1 MRPLWPFGHGGLAIL
16 GFMSDIDFSSPVG
29 QVRVLIPDLR
39 KLEDLRDLRNEP
51 RYLFADEEIEALLAV
66 NGGNVKLAAAD
77 ACDAIGMDK
86 ALQLLVLK
94 TDDKQTDGA
103 KLLSAIVGRAKQ
115 LRAQAREDEEN
126 NLCFDVVQPT
136 FEPVDWAVNF

>member
-1 MRPLWPFGHGGLAIL
+1 M
-16 GFMSDIDFSSPVG
+16 IDYTSPIG

-51 RYLFADEEIEALLAV
+51 RYLFTDDEILAFLAV
-66 NGGNVKLAAAD
+66 NNGNVKRAAAD

-103 KLLSAIVGRAKQ
+103 KLLDAIVKRAKT
-115 LRAQAREDEEN
+115 LREQAKEDDEN
-126 NLCFDVVQPT
+126 NLSFDVIMPSY
-136 FEPVDWAVNF
+136 EPVDWAVNF

>member
-1 MRPLWPFGHGGLAIL
+1 MAFCHGGLAIL
-16 GFMSDIDFSSPVG
+16 SFMSEIDFSSPVG

-39 KLEDLRDLRNEP
+39 KLEDLRDLRNES

-103 KLLSAIVGRAKQ
+103 KLLDAIVKRAKT
-115 LRAQAREDEEN
+115 LREQAKEDDEN
-126 NLCFDVVQPT
+126 NLSFDVIMPSY
-136 FEPVDWAVNF
+136 EPVDWAVNF

>member
-1 MRPLWPFGHGGLAIL
+1 
-16 GFMSDIDFSSPVG
+16 MSDIDFSSPVG

-66 NGGNVKLAAAD
+66 NSGNIKLAAAD

-103 KLLSAIVGRAKQ
+103 KLLSAIVGRARQ
-115 LRAQAREDEEN
+115 LRAQAKEDEVN

-136 FEPVDWAVNF
+136 FEPVDWVVNF

>member
-1 MRPLWPFGHGGLAIL
+1 M
-16 GFMSDIDFSSPVG
+16 IDYTSPIG

-51 RYLFADEEIEALLAV
+51 RYLFTDDEILAFLVV
-66 NGGNVKLAAAD
+66 NNGNVKRAAAD

-103 KLLSAIVGRAKQ
+103 KLLDAIVKRAKT
-115 LRAQAREDEEN
+115 LREQAKEDDEN
-126 NLCFDVVQPT
+126 NLSFDVIMPSY
-136 FEPVDWAVNF
+136 EPVDWVVSF

>member
-1 MRPLWPFGHGGLAIL
+1 M
-16 GFMSDIDFSSPVG
+16 IDYTSPVG

-51 RYLFADEEIEALLAV
+51 RYLFTDDEILAFLAV
-66 NGGNVKLAAAD
+66 NNGNVKRAAAD

-103 KLLSAIVGRAKQ
+103 KLLDAIVKRARM
-115 LRAQAREDEEN
+115 LREQAREDDEN
-126 NLCFDVVQPT
+126 NLSFDVIMPSY
-136 FEPVDWAVNF
+136 EPVDWVVNF

>member
-1 MRPLWPFGHGGLAIL
+1 M
-16 GFMSDIDFSSPVG
+16 IDYTSPIG

-51 RYLFADEEIEALLAV
+51 RYLFTDDEILAFLAV
-66 NGGNVKLAAAD
+66 NNGNVKRAAAD

-103 KLLSAIVGRAKQ
+103 KLLDAIVKRART
-115 LRAQAREDEEN
+115 LREQAKEDDEN
-126 NLCFDVVQPT
+126 SLSFDVIMPSY
-136 FEPVDWAVNF
+136 EPVDWVVNF

>member
-1 MRPLWPFGHGGLAIL
+1 M
-16 GFMSDIDFSSPVG
+16 IDYTSPIG

-51 RYLFADEEIEALLAV
+51 RYLFTDDEILAFLAI
-66 NGGNVKLAAAD
+66 NNGNVKRAAAD

-103 KLLSAIVGRAKQ
+103 KLLDAIVKRAKT
-115 LRAQAREDEEN
+115 LREQAREDDEN
-126 NLCFDVVQPT
+126 NLSFDVVYPS
-136 FEPVDWAVNF
+136 FEPVDWVVNF

>member
-1 MRPLWPFGHGGLAIL
+1 
-16 GFMSDIDFSSPVG
+16 MSDIDFSSPVG

-51 RYLFADEEIEALLAV
+51 RYLFADEEIEALLTV

-103 KLLSAIVGRAKQ
+103 KLLAAIVGRARQ
-115 LRAQAREDEEN
+115 LRAQAKEDEVN

>member
-1 MRPLWPFGHGGLAIL
+1 
-16 GFMSDIDFSSPVG
+16 MSEIDFTSPIG

-39 KLEDLRDLRNEP
+39 KLEDLRDLRKEP
-51 RYLFADEEIEALLAV
+51 RYLFTDEEIGAFLAV

-86 ALQLLVLK
+86 SLQLLVLK

-103 KLLSAIVGRAKQ
+103 KLLSAIVGRARQ
-115 LRAQAREDEEN
+115 LRASAREDEIS
-126 NLCFDVVQPT
+126 NLCFDVVHPT
-136 FEPVDWAVNF
+136 FESVDWTVNF

>member
-1 MRPLWPFGHGGLAIL
+1 M
-16 GFMSDIDFSSPVG
+16 IDYTSPIG

-51 RYLFADEEIEALLAV
+51 RYLFTDEEILAFLAV
-66 NGGNVKLAAAD
+66 NNGNVKRAAAD
-77 ACDAIGMDK
+77 VCDAIGMDK

-103 KLLSAIVGRAKQ
+103 KLLDAIVKRAKT
-115 LRAQAREDEEN
+115 LREQAKEDDEN
-126 NLCFDVVQPT
+126 NLSFDVIMPSY
-136 FEPVDWAVNF
+136 EPVDWVVNF

>member
-1 MRPLWPFGHGGLAIL
+1 M
-16 GFMSDIDFSSPVG
+16 IDYNSPVG

-39 KLEDLRDLRNEP
+39 KLEDLRDLRKEP
-51 RYLFADEEIEALLAV
+51 RYLFTDEEISAYLTI

-77 ACDAIGMDK
+77 ACDAIGTDK

-103 KLLSAIVGRAKQ
+103 KLLSAFVGRAKQ
-115 LRAQAREDEEN
+115 LRAQAKEDAES
-126 NLCFDVVQPT
+126 NLAFDVVYPS
-136 FEPVDWAVNF
+136 FEPRDWAVNY

>member
-1 MRPLWPFGHGGLAIL
+1 M
-16 GFMSDIDFSSPVG
+16 IDYTSSVG

-51 RYLFADEEIEALLAV
+51 RYLFTDDEILAFLAV
-66 NGGNVKLAAAD
+66 NNGNVKLAAAD

-103 KLLSAIVGRAKQ
+103 KLLDAIVKRARALRERAK
-115 LRAQAREDEEN
+115 EDDEN
-126 NLCFDVVQPT
+126 NLSFDVIMPSY
-136 FEPVDWAVNF
+136 EPVDWVVNF

>member
-1 MRPLWPFGHGGLAIL
+1 M
-16 GFMSDIDFSSPVG
+16 IDYTSPIG

-51 RYLFADEEIEALLAV
+51 RYLFTDDEILAFLAV
-66 NGGNVKLAAAD
+66 NNGNVKRAAAD

-103 KLLSAIVGRAKQ
+103 KLLDAIVKRAKA
-115 LRAQAREDEEN
+115 LREQAKEDDEN
-126 NLCFDVVQPT
+126 SLSFDVVMPSY
-136 FEPVDWAVNF
+136 EPVDWVVNF

>member
-1 MRPLWPFGHGGLAIL
+1 M
-16 GFMSDIDFSSPVG
+16 IDYTSPVG

-39 KLEDLRDLRNEP
+39 KLDDLRDLRNEP
-51 RYLFADEEIEALLAV
+51 RYLFTDDEILAFLAV
-66 NGGNVKLAAAD
+66 NNGNVKRAAAD

-103 KLLSAIVGRAKQ
+103 KLLDAIVKRAKT
-115 LRAQAREDEEN
+115 LREQAKEDDEN
-126 NLCFDVVQPT
+126 NLSFDVIMPSYD
-136 FEPVDWAVNF
+136 PVDWVVNF

>member
-1 MRPLWPFGHGGLAIL
+1 MT
-16 GFMSDIDFSSPVG
+16 DIDFSSPIG

-39 KLEDLRDLRNEP
+39 KLEDLRDLRSDP

-66 NGGNVKLAAAD
+66 NSGNVKLAAAD

-103 KLLSAIVGRAKQ
+103 KLLAAIVGRARQ
-115 LRAQAREDEEN
+115 LRASAREDEVN

>member
-1 MRPLWPFGHGGLAIL
+1 M
-16 GFMSDIDFSSPVG
+16 IDYTSPIG
-29 QVRVLIPDLR
+29 QVRVLIPDVR

-51 RYLFADEEIEALLAV
+51 RYLFTDDEILAFLAV
-66 NGGNVKLAAAD
+66 NNENVKRAAAD

-103 KLLSAIVGRAKQ
+103 KLLDAIVKRAKT
-115 LRAQAREDEEN
+115 LREQAKEDDEN
-126 NLCFDVVQPT
+126 NLSFDVIMPSY
-136 FEPVDWAVNF
+136 EPVDWVVNF

>member
-1 MRPLWPFGHGGLAIL
+1 M
-16 GFMSDIDFSSPVG
+16 IDYTSPIG

-51 RYLFADEEIEALLAV
+51 RYLFTDDEILAFLAV
-66 NGGNVKLAAAD
+66 NNGNVKRAAAD

-103 KLLSAIVGRAKQ
+103 KLLDAIVKRARM
-115 LRAQAREDEEN
+115 LRDQAKEDDEN
-126 NLCFDVVQPT
+126 NLSFDVIMPSY
-136 FEPVDWAVNF
+136 EPVDWVVNF

>member
-1 MRPLWPFGHGGLAIL
+1 
-16 GFMSDIDFSSPVG
+16 MSEINFSSPIG

-66 NGGNVKLAAAD
+66 NSGNVKLAAAD

-103 KLLSAIVGRAKQ
+103 KLLSAIVGRARQ
-115 LRAQAREDEEN
+115 LRAQAKEDEVN

>member
-1 MRPLWPFGHGGLAIL
+1 M
-16 GFMSDIDFSSPVG
+16 IDYTSPIG

-51 RYLFADEEIEALLAV
+51 RYLFTDDEILAFLAV
-66 NGGNVKLAAAD
+66 NNGNVKRAAAD

-103 KLLSAIVGRAKQ
+103 KLLDAIVKRAKT
-115 LRAQAREDEEN
+115 LREQAKEDDGN
-126 NLCFDVVQPT
+126 NLSFDVIMPSYD
-136 FEPVDWAVNF
+136 PVDWVVNF

>member
-1 MRPLWPFGHGGLAIL
+1 M
-16 GFMSDIDFSSPVG
+16 IDYTSPVG

-51 RYLFADEEIEALLAV
+51 RYLFTDDEILAFLAI
-66 NGGNVKLAAAD
+66 NNGNVKRAAAD

-103 KLLSAIVGRAKQ
+103 KLLDAIVKRAKT
-115 LRAQAREDEEN
+115 LREQAKEDDEN
-126 NLCFDVVQPT
+126 NLSFDVIMPSYD
-136 FEPVDWAVNF
+136 PVDWVVNF

>member
-1 MRPLWPFGHGGLAIL
+1 M
-16 GFMSDIDFSSPVG
+16 IDYTSSVG

-51 RYLFADEEIEALLAV
+51 RYLFTDDEILAFLAI
-66 NGGNVKLAAAD
+66 NNGNVKLAAAD

-86 ALQLLVLK
+86 SLQLLVLK

-115 LRAQAREDEEN
+115 LRASAREDEVN
-126 NLCFDVVQPT
+126 NLCFDVVQPM

>member
-1 MRPLWPFGHGGLAIL
+1 M
-16 GFMSDIDFSSPVG
+16 IDYTSPIG

-51 RYLFADEEIEALLAV
+51 RYLFTDDEILAFLAV
-66 NGGNVKLAAAD
+66 NNGNVKRAAAD

-103 KLLSAIVGRAKQ
+103 KLLDAIVKRART
-115 LRAQAREDEEN
+115 LREQAKEDDEN
-126 NLCFDVVQPT
+126 NLSFDVIMPSYD
-136 FEPVDWAVNF
+136 PVDWVVNF

>member
-1 MRPLWPFGHGGLAIL
+1 M
-16 GFMSDIDFSSPVG
+16 IDYNSPIG

-39 KLEDLRDLRNEP
+39 KLEDLRDLRKEP
-51 RYLFADEEIEALLAV
+51 RYLFTDEEISAYLTI

-77 ACDAIGMDK
+77 ACDAIGTDK

-103 KLLSAIVGRAKQ
+103 KLLSAFVGRAKQ
-115 LRAQAREDEEN
+115 LRAQAKEDAET
-126 NLCFDVVQPT
+126 NLMFDVVYPS
-136 FEPVDWAVNF
+136 FEPRDWVVNF

>member
-1 MRPLWPFGHGGLAIL
+1 
-16 GFMSDIDFSSPVG
+16 MSDIDFSSPVG

-66 NGGNVKLAAAD
+66 NSGNVKLAAAD

-103 KLLSAIVGRAKQ
+103 KLLAAIVGRARQ
-115 LRAQAREDEEN
+115 LRASAREDEVN

>member
-1 MRPLWPFGHGGLAIL
+1 M
-16 GFMSDIDFSSPVG
+16 IDYTSPVG

-51 RYLFADEEIEALLAV
+51 RYLFTDDEILAFLAV
-66 NGGNVKLAAAD
+66 NNGNVKRAAAD

-103 KLLSAIVGRAKQ
+103 KLLDAIVKRAKT
-115 LRAQAREDEEN
+115 LREQAKEDDEN
-126 NLCFDVVQPT
+126 NLSFDVIMPSYD
-136 FEPVDWAVNF
+136 PADWVVNF

>member
-1 MRPLWPFGHGGLAIL
+1 M
-16 GFMSDIDFSSPVG
+16 IDYNSPVG

-51 RYLFADEEIEALLAV
+51 RYLFTDDEISAYLTI
-66 NGGNVKLAAAD
+66 NSGNVKMAAAD
-77 ACDAIGMDK
+77 ACDAIGTDK

-103 KLLSAIVGRAKQ
+103 KLLSAFVGRAKQ
-115 LRAQAREDEEN
+115 LRAQAKEDTESS
-126 NLCFDVVQPT
+126 LTFDVVCPSY
-136 FEPVDWAVNF
+136 EPRDWAVNY

>member
-1 MRPLWPFGHGGLAIL
+1 M
-16 GFMSDIDFSSPVG
+16 IDYTSPIG

-51 RYLFADEEIEALLAV
+51 RYLFTDDEILAFLAV
-66 NGGNVKLAAAD
+66 NNGNVKRAAAD

-103 KLLSAIVGRAKQ
+103 KLLDAIVKRAKT
-115 LRAQAREDEEN
+115 LREQAKEDDEN
-126 NLCFDVVQPT
+126 NLSFDVIMPT
-136 FEPVDWAVNF
+136 YDPVDWVVNF

>member
-1 MRPLWPFGHGGLAIL
+1 M
-16 GFMSDIDFSSPVG
+16 IDYTSPIG

-51 RYLFADEEIEALLAV
+51 RYLFTDDEILAFLAV
-66 NGGNVKLAAAD
+66 NNGNVKRAAAD

-103 KLLSAIVGRAKQ
+103 KLLDAIVKRAKT
-115 LRAQAREDEEN
+115 LREQAKEDDEN
-126 NLCFDVVQPT
+126 NLSFDVIMPT
-136 FEPVDWAVNF
+136 YEPVDWVVNF

>member
-1 MRPLWPFGHGGLAIL
+1 M
-16 GFMSDIDFSSPVG
+16 IDYTSPIG

-51 RYLFADEEIEALLAV
+51 RYLFTDDEILAFLAV
-66 NGGNVKLAAAD
+66 NNGNVKRAAAD

-103 KLLSAIVGRAKQ
+103 KLLDAIVKRARA
-115 LRAQAREDEEN
+115 LREQAKEDDEN
-126 NLCFDVVQPT
+126 NLSFDVIMPSYN
-136 FEPVDWAVNF
+136 PVDWVVNF

>member
-1 MRPLWPFGHGGLAIL
+1 M
-16 GFMSDIDFSSPVG
+16 IDYTSPIG

-51 RYLFADEEIEALLAV
+51 RYLFTDDEILAFLAV
-66 NGGNVKLAAAD
+66 NNGNVKRAAAD
-77 ACDAIGMDK
+77 ACDTIGMDK

-103 KLLSAIVGRAKQ
+103 KLLDAIVKRARI
-115 LRAQAREDEEN
+115 LREQAKEDDEN
-126 NLCFDVVQPT
+126 NLSFDVIMPSY
-136 FEPVDWAVNF
+136 EPVDWVVNF

>member
-1 MRPLWPFGHGGLAIL
+1 M
-16 GFMSDIDFSSPVG
+16 IDYTSPIG

-51 RYLFADEEIEALLAV
+51 RYLFTDDEILAFLAI
-66 NGGNVKLAAAD
+66 NNGNVKRAAAD
-77 ACDAIGMDK
+77 ACDAVGMDK

-103 KLLSAIVGRAKQ
+103 KLLDAIVKRAKT
-115 LRAQAREDEEN
+115 LREQAKEDDEN
-126 NLCFDVVQPT
+126 NLSFDVVYPS

>member
-1 MRPLWPFGHGGLAIL
+1 M
-16 GFMSDIDFSSPVG
+16 IDYTSPIG

-51 RYLFADEEIEALLAV
+51 RYLFTDDEILAFLAV
-66 NGGNVKLAAAD
+66 NNGNVKRAAAD

-103 KLLSAIVGRAKQ
+103 KLLDAIVKRART
-115 LRAQAREDEEN
+115 LREQAKEDDEN
-126 NLCFDVVQPT
+126 NLSFDVIMPSY
-136 FEPVDWAVNF
+136 EPVDWVVNF

>member
-1 MRPLWPFGHGGLAIL
+1 M
-16 GFMSDIDFSSPVG
+16 IDYTSPIG

-51 RYLFADEEIEALLAV
+51 RYLFTDDEILAFLAV
-66 NGGNVKLAAAD
+66 NNGNVKRAAAD

-103 KLLSAIVGRAKQ
+103 KLLDAIVKRAKT
-115 LRAQAREDEEN
+115 LREQAREDDES
-126 NLCFDVVQPT
+126 NLSFDVIMPSY
-136 FEPVDWAVNF
+136 EPVDWVVNF

>member
-1 MRPLWPFGHGGLAIL
+1 M
-16 GFMSDIDFSSPVG
+16 IDYNSPIG

-39 KLEDLRDLRNEP
+39 KLEDLRDLRKEP
-51 RYLFADEEIEALLAV
+51 RYLFTDEEIQAYLAI

-77 ACDAIGMDK
+77 ACDAIGTDK

-103 KLLSAIVGRAKQ
+103 KLLSAFVGRARQ
-115 LRAQAREDEEN
+115 LRAQANEDAVS
-126 NLCFDVVQPT
+126 NLGFDVVYPS
-136 FEPVDWAVNF
+136 FEPRDWVVHF

>member
-1 MRPLWPFGHGGLAIL
+1 M
-16 GFMSDIDFSSPVG
+16 IDYTSPIG

-51 RYLFADEEIEALLAV
+51 RYLFTDDEILAFLAV
-66 NGGNVKLAAAD
+66 NNGNVKRAAAD

-103 KLLSAIVGRAKQ
+103 KLLDAIVKRAKT
-115 LRAQAREDEEN
+115 LREQAREDDEN
-126 NLCFDVVQPT
+126 NLSFDVIMPSY
-136 FEPVDWAVNF
+136 EPVDWVVNF

>member
-1 MRPLWPFGHGGLAIL
+1 M
-16 GFMSDIDFSSPVG
+16 IDYISPIG

-51 RYLFADEEIEALLAV
+51 RYLFTDDEILAFLAV
-66 NGGNVKLAAAD
+66 NNGNVKRAAAD

-103 KLLSAIVGRAKQ
+103 KLLDAIVKRAKA
-115 LRAQAREDEEN
+115 LREQAKEDEEN
-126 NLCFDVVQPT
+126 NLSFDVVYPS
-136 FEPVDWAVNF
+136 FEPVDWVVNF

>member
-1 MRPLWPFGHGGLAIL
+1 
-16 GFMSDIDFSSPVG
+16 MSDIDFSSPVG

-51 RYLFADEEIEALLAV
+51 RYLFADEEIEAFLAV
-66 NGGNVKLAAAD
+66 NGGNVKLSAAD

-103 KLLSAIVGRAKQ
+103 KLLAAIVGRARQ
-115 LRAQAREDEEN
+115 LRAQAKEDEVN

>member
-1 MRPLWPFGHGGLAIL
+1 
-16 GFMSDIDFSSPVG
+16 MSDIDFSSPIG

-51 RYLFADEEIEALLAV
+51 RYLFADEEIEALLAI
-66 NGGNVKLAAAD
+66 NSGNVKLAAAD

-103 KLLSAIVGRAKQ
+103 KLLSAIVGRARQ
-115 LRAQAREDEEN
+115 LRAQAKEDEEN
-126 NLCFDVVQPT
+126 NLCFDVVHPM
-136 FEPVDWAVNF
+136 FEPVDWVVNF